1 MSHLPPMVPLH
12 EVAAELRK
20 ATHVLVSAAG
30 RGVTREVPQVAAQVA
45 KARAKKKARQ
55 RAIRR
60 ARPPVLVLSEHS
72 LSTHGESIVSSL
84 PATHSPLWLLP
95 AGLSD
100 DELMAGYGGGVW

>member
-1 MSHLPPMVPLH
+1 MICAHCRTEFTPSRARLYCTKACARAVDR
-12 EVAAELRK
+12 LRK
-20 ATHVLVSAAG
+20 
-30 RGVTREVPQVAAQVA
+30 Q
-45 KARAKKKARQ
+45 RAKPPEPDDDG
-55 RAIRR
+55 R

>member
-60 ARPPVLVLSEHS
+60 ARLPVLVLSPDVLAAQPER
-72 LSTHGESIVSSL
+72 LL

>member
-1 MSHLPPMVPLH
+1 MQN
-12 EVAAELRK
+12 
-20 ATHVLVSAAG
+20 ATGKEGAVC
-30 RGVTREVPQVAAQVA
+30 VTREVPQVAAQVA

-60 ARPPVLVLSEHS
+60 ARPPVLVLSPDVLAAQPER
-72 LSTHGESIVSSL
+72 LL

>member
-20 ATHVLVSAAG
+20 ATHK
-30 RGVTREVPQVAAQVA
+30 Q
-45 KARAKKKARQ
+45 RAKPPEPDDDG
-55 RAIRR
+55 R
-60 ARPPVLVLSEHS
+60 ARPPVLVLSPDVLAAQPER
-72 LSTHGESIVSSL
+72 LL

>member
-60 ARPPVLVLSEHS
+60 ARPPVLVLSPDVLAAQPER
-72 LSTHGESIVSSL
+72 LL